1 MYYNPGMILR
11 AKIPKTVPL
20 TIQWLLV
27 LWLIYVLI
35 FTLFRVSTVFLFR
48 PSGITFSSLLPS
60 FWLGFRFDVKW
71 ISMIL
76 LPIALLSVYAKFSPF
91 FSERNKRW
99 WSYYLAIVTLIVLF
113 FFGADFGNFS
123 YNHTRINASA
133 LNFVEDPVISFK
145 MLWQSYP
152 MFWILVALILT
163 VVLMA
168 NVFKR
173 THVQTLKRNIREN
186 TIYKKR
192 WHAAA
197 VLFLCWCLFGI
208 FSFKPLRWK
217 DAFDLN
223 DNFKSYV
230 ALNPLQNFFTTLQFR
245 KPSFD
250 EQKAKEYFP
259 VIANFLQL
267 DSSIIVD
274 RNYKREILPNSKAL
288 ESRPNVIL
296 VIAESFSM
304 YKSSMSGNPLN
315 TTPFFKSLCDS
326 GLFFNRCFSPTFGTA
341 RGVFAVLTGTPDVQ
355 LSKFSTRN
363 PEAIQQH
370 TIINDFEDY
379 NKFYFLGGSSEFN
392 NFEGL
397 VKNIDEVHLYQEGS
411 FKSALLNVWGISD
424 KNLFL
429 EAGNVFSKEKKPFFA
444 VIQTADNH
452 RPYSIPPEDTDF
464 EKRIVSEDTLK
475 KYGFESL
482 IEFQSFCYTDYCF
495 KKLIEEGKKQ
505 SWFNNTIFVF
515 IGDHGVE
522 GESSAMYPEAWTA
535 GQLTDEHVPMLFYA
549 PELITPQ
556 TRNEVVSQID
566 VLPTLAG
573 MLHQPYTNTTLGR
586 DLLNT
591 KNKMDAAF
599 IIHHDEGN
607 IGVVTNDYYYVKN
620 LRINKEEL
628 MPLESNF
635 LYISSQQKDSVKLAL
650 SQLTSAIYETAKWM
664 LVNNKK

>member
-1 MYYNPGMILR
+1 MILKT
-11 AKIPKTVPL
+11 KIPKTVPL

-35 FTLFRVSTVFLFR
+35 FTLFRISTVVLFK
-48 PSGITFSSLLPS
+48 PSGVSIASLLPS

-71 ISMIL
+71 ISIIL
-76 LPIALLSVYAKFSPF
+76 LPIAILSVYYNFSPF
-91 FSERNKRW
+91 FSERNKRL
-99 WSYYLAIVTLIVLF
+99 WSYYLAVITLVVLF

-133 LNFVEDPVISFK
+133 LNFAEDPVISFE

-152 MFWILVALILT
+152 MVWILTALFVT
-163 VVLMA
+163 VILMA
-168 NVFKR
+168 SVFKR
-173 THVQTLKRNIREN
+173 THLQTLKRNIEEN

-192 WHAAA
+192 WHAGAII
-197 VLFLCWCLFGI
+197 FLCWCLYGV
-208 FSFKPLRWK
+208 FSFKPLKWK

-245 KPSFD
+245 TPSFD
-250 EQKAKEYFP
+250 DQKAKEYYP
-259 VIANFLQL
+259 LIANFLQL
-267 DSSIIVD
+267 DSSIITGKH
-274 RNYKREILPNSKAL
+274 YSREVLPNSKAL

-363 PEAIQQH
+363 PEAVHQH

-379 NKFYFLGGSSEFN
+379 DKFYFLGGSGEFN

-397 VKNIDEVHLYQEGS
+397 VQNIEGVHLYQEGS

-429 EAGNVFSKEKKPFFA
+429 EAENVLSKEKKPFFG

-452 RPYSIPPEDTDF
+452 RPYSIPVEDSDF
-464 EKRIVSEDTLK
+464 VKRVESEDTLR

-482 IEFQSFCYTDYCF
+482 KEFQSFCYTDYCF
-495 KKLIEEGKKQ
+495 KKLIEEAKKHD
-505 SWFNNTIFVF
+505 WFANTIFVF
-515 IGDHGVE
+515 VGDHGVE
-522 GESSAMYPEAWTA
+522 GEASAMYADAWNN

-549 PELITPQ
+549 PELITSQ
-556 TRNEVVSQID
+556 LRNETVSQID

-607 IGVVTNDYYYVKN
+607 IGIVTNDYYYVKN
-620 LRINKEEL
+620 LRITKEKL
-628 MPLESNF
+628 MPLAANPAPMT
-635 LYISSQQKDSVKLAL
+635 IAQKDSIKKSL
-650 SQLTSAIYETAKWM
+650 SQLTSAMYETAKWM

>member
-1 MYYNPGMILR
+1 
-11 AKIPKTVPL
+11 
-20 TIQWLLV
+20 
-27 LWLIYVLI
+27 
-35 FTLFRVSTVFLFR
+35 
-48 PSGITFSSLLPS
+48 
-60 FWLGFRFDVKW
+60 
-71 ISMIL
+71 
-76 LPIALLSVYAKFSPF
+76 PIAVLSVYPRLSPF

-133 LNFVEDPVISFK
+133 LNFAEDPVISFK

-152 MFWILVALILT
+152 MVWILSSLIVT

-173 THVQTLKRNIREN
+173 THVQTLKRNLKEN

-192 WHAAA
+192 WHAGAIA
-197 VLFLCWCLFGI
+197 FLCWCLYGV
-208 FSFKPLRWK
+208 FSFEPLKWK
-217 DAFDLN
+217 DAFELN

-245 KPSFD
+245 KPSFE
-250 EQKAKEYFP
+250 EQKAKEYYP
-259 VIANFLQL
+259 VIEKFLKI
-267 DSSIIVD
+267 DSI
-274 RNYKREILPNSKAL
+274 NMAGTPYKREMLPNSKAL

-315 TTPFFKSLCDS
+315 TTPYFKSLCDS
-326 GLFFNRCFSPTFGTA
+326 GLFFSRCFSPTFGTA
-341 RGVFAVLTGTPDVQ
+341 RGVFAILTGTPDVQ

-363 PEAIQQH
+363 PEAIRQH
-370 TIINDFEDY
+370 TIINDFDDY
-379 NKFYFLGGSSEFN
+379 GKYYFIGGSSDFN
-392 NFEGL
+392 NFEGI
-397 VKNIDEVHLYQEGS
+397 VKNIDDVHIYQEGS
-411 FKSALLNVWGISD
+411 YKSAQLNVWGISD

-429 EAGNVFSKEKKPFFA
+429 EAGGVLSNEKKPFFA

-452 RPYSIPPEDTDF
+452 RPYSIPLEDSDF
-464 EKRIVSEDTLK
+464 VRRFESEDTLM

-482 IEFQSFCYTDYCF
+482 KEFQSFCYTDYCF
-495 KKLIEEGKKQ
+495 KTLIGEAKKQ

-515 IGDHGVE
+515 VGDHGVE
-522 GESSAMYPEAWTA
+522 GESSEMYPKAWTA

-549 PELITPQ
+549 PELIAPQ

-591 KNKMDAAF
+591 KHKTDAAF

-607 IGVVTNDYYYVKN
+607 IGIVTNDYYYVKN
-620 LRINKEEL
+620 LRISKEEL
-628 MPLESNF
+628 LPMQSDYF
-635 LYISSQQKDSVKLAL
+635 SISSRQKDSVKKEL
-650 SQLTSAIYETAKWM
+650 SRLTSAMYETAKWM

>member
-1 MYYNPGMILR
+1 MILK
-11 AKIPKTVPL
+11 AKIPKTAPL

-27 LWLIYVLI
+27 LWLIYVFI
-35 FTLFRVSTVFLFR
+35 FTLFRISTVFLFK
-48 PSGITFSSLLPS
+48 PSLVSIYSLLPS

-76 LPIALLSVYAKFSPF
+76 LPIAILSTYYRFSPF
-91 FSERNKRW
+91 FSERNKKW
-99 WSYYLAIVTLIVLF
+99 WSYYLAVVTLIVLF

-133 LNFVEDPVISFK
+133 LNFAEDPIISFK

-152 MFWILVALILT
+152 MGWILVTLFLT
-163 VVLMA
+163 VIFMA
-168 NVFKR
+168 TVFKR
-173 THVQTLKRNIREN
+173 THLQTLRRNIEEN
-186 TIYKKR
+186 TLYKKR
-192 WHAAA
+192 WYAGAII
-197 VLFLCWCLFGI
+197 FLSWCLYGV
-208 FSFKPLRWK
+208 FSFKPLKWN
-217 DAFDLN
+217 DAFELN

-245 KPSFD
+245 TPSFD
-250 EQKAKEYFP
+250 DQKAKEYYP
-259 VIANFLQL
+259 VIANFLQI
-267 DSSIIVD
+267 DSSIITGKH
-274 RNYKREILPNSKAL
+274 YSREIFPNSKAL

-326 GLFFNRCFSPTFGTA
+326 GLFFSRCFSPTFGTA

-363 PEAIQQH
+363 PEAIHQH

-379 NKFYFLGGSSEFN
+379 DKFYFLGGSGEFN

-397 VKNIDEVHLYQEGS
+397 VRNIDDVHLYQEGS

-424 KNLFL
+424 KDLFL
-429 EAGNVFSKEKKPFFA
+429 EAENVLSKEKKPFIA

-452 RPYSIPPEDTDF
+452 RPYSIPLEDNDF
-464 EKRIVSEDTLK
+464 EKRIENEDSLK

-482 IEFQSFCYTDYCF
+482 KEFQSFCYTDYCF
-495 KKLIEEGKKQ
+495 KKLIDEAKKH

-515 IGDHGVE
+515 VGDHGVE
-522 GESSAMYPEAWTA
+522 GESSAMYPEAWNA
-535 GQLTDEHVPMLFYA
+535 RQLTDEHVPMLFYA

-556 TRNEVVSQID
+556 TRSETVSQID

-591 KNKMDAAF
+591 KNKIDAAF

-607 IGVVTNDYYYVKN
+607 IGIVTNDYYYVKN
-620 LRINKEEL
+620 IRISKEQL
-628 MPLESNF
+628 MPLNSNPAAMT
-635 LYISSQQKDSVKLAL
+635 IPQKDSIKKSL
-650 SQLTSAIYETAKWM
+650 SQLTSAMYETAKWM

>member
-1 MYYNPGMILR
+1 MIVK
-11 AKIPKTVPL
+11 AKLLKTIPL

-27 LWLIYVLI
+27 LGLIYVLI
-35 FTLFRVSTVFLFR
+35 FTLFRVSTVVLFK
-48 PSGITFSSLLPS
+48 PADVTVASLLPS

-76 LPIALLSVYAKFSPF
+76 LPIAVLSVYPKFSPF
-91 FSERNKRW
+91 FSEKNKRL
-99 WSYYLAIVTLIVLF
+99 WSYYLAALTFIVLF
-113 FFGADFGNFS
+113 FYGADFGNFS

-133 LNFVEDPVISFK
+133 LNFAEDPVISFK

-152 MFWILVALILT
+152 MVWILTALVLT

-168 NVFKR
+168 NVFKK
-173 THVQTLKRNIREN
+173 THVQTLKRNLKEN
-186 TIYKKR
+186 NIYKKR
-192 WHAAA
+192 WHAVTIL
-197 VLFLCWCLFGI
+197 VLAWCLYGI
-208 FSFKPLRWK
+208 FSFKPLKWK
-217 DAFDLN
+217 DAFELN

-245 KPSFD
+245 NPSFED
-250 EQKAKEYFP
+250 QKAKEYFP
-259 VIANFLQL
+259 VISKFLQL
-267 DSSIIVD
+267 DSSFAFKT
-274 RNYKREILPNSKAL
+274 YKREMLPNSKAL
-288 ESRPNVIL
+288 ESRPNIVL

-326 GLFFNRCFSPTFGTA
+326 GLFFTRCFTPTFGTA

-363 PEAIQQH
+363 PEAINQH

-379 NKFYFLGGSSEFN
+379 SKYYFIGGSGDFN

-397 VKNIDEVHLYQEGS
+397 VNNIEGVHLYQEGS

-429 EAGNVFSKEKKPFFA
+429 EAENILSKDKKPFFA
-444 VIQTADNH
+444 IIQTADNH
-452 RPYSIPPEDTDF
+452 RPYSIPIEDSDF
-464 EKRIVSEDTLK
+464 VKRVENEDTLK

-482 IEFQSFCYTDYCF
+482 KEFQSFCYTDYCF
-495 KKLIEEGKKQ
+495 KKLINEAKKHA
-505 SWFNNTIFVF
+505 WFNNTIFVF

-522 GESSAMYPEAWTA
+522 GESSALYPQAWTA

-549 PELITPQ
+549 PELINSQ
-556 TRNEVVSQID
+556 TRHEVVSQID

-573 MLHQPYTNTTLGR
+573 MLHQPYT
-586 DLLNT
+586 
-591 KNKMDAAF
+591 
-599 IIHHDEGN
+599 
-607 IGVVTNDYYYVKN
+607 
-620 LRINKEEL
+620 
-628 MPLESNF
+628 
-635 LYISSQQKDSVKLAL
+635 
-650 SQLTSAIYETAKWM
+650 
-664 LVNNKK
+664 

>member
-1 MYYNPGMILR
+1 MILK
-11 AKIPKTVPL
+11 AKFPRSVPL

-27 LWLIYVLI
+27 LWCIYVLI
-35 FTLFRVSTVFLFR
+35 FTLFRISTVFLFK
-48 PSGITFSSLLPS
+48 PAGVGFSSLLPS
-60 FWLGFRFDVKW
+60 FLLGLRFDLKW

-76 LPIALLSVYAKFSPF
+76 LPIALLSVFQKFTPF
-91 FSERNKRW
+91 YSERNKRF
-99 WSYYLAIVTLIVLF
+99 WSYYLAVVTLIILF

-133 LNFVEDPVISFK
+133 LNFAEDPVISFK

-152 MFWILVALILT
+152 MVWIFTALILT
-163 VVLMA
+163 VVLLA
-168 NVFKR
+168 GVFKR
-173 THVQTLKRNIREN
+173 THVQTLKRNIKEN

-192 WHAAA
+192 WYAGAII
-197 VLFLCWCLFGI
+197 FLCWCLYGI
-208 FSFKPLRWK
+208 FSFQPLKWN
-217 DAFDLN
+217 DAFELN

-230 ALNPLQNFFTTLQFR
+230 ALNPLQNFFSTLQFR
-245 KPSFD
+245 SPSFD
-250 EQKAKEYFP
+250 EQKAKAYYP
-259 VIANFLQL
+259 IISKFLQL
-267 DSSIIVD
+267 DSFD
-274 RNYKREILPNSKAL
+274 LADKPYKREILPNSKSL
-288 ESRPNVIL
+288 ESRPNVVL

-304 YKSSMSGNPLN
+304 YKSSMSGNPLDA
-315 TTPFFKSLCDS
+315 TPYFKSMCDS
-326 GLFFNRCFSPTFGTA
+326 GLFFDRCFTPTFGTA

-363 PEAIQQH
+363 PAAIHQH

-379 NKFYFLGGSSEFN
+379 SKYYFLGGSGDFN

-397 VKNIDEVHLYQEGS
+397 VKNIDDIHIYQEGS
-411 FKSALLNVWGISD
+411 YKSALLNVWGISD

-429 EAGNVFSKEKKPFFA
+429 EAENVLSKERKPFFA

-452 RPYSIPPEDTDF
+452 RPYSIPLEDSDF
-464 EKRIVSEDTLK
+464 VRRYVSEDTLRRF
-475 KYGFESL
+475 GFESL
-482 IEFQSFCYTDYCF
+482 KEFHSFCYTDYCF
-495 KKLIEEGKKQ
+495 KKLIEEAKRK

-515 IGDHGVE
+515 VGDHGVE
-522 GESSAMYPEAWTA
+522 GESSAIYPQAWTS
-535 GQLTDEHVPMLFYA
+535 GQLTDEHVPLLFYA
-549 PELITPQ
+549 PELINPQ
-556 TRNEVVSQID
+556 TRNEIVSQID

-620 LRINKEEL
+620 LRIDKEEL
-628 MPLESNF
+628 MPMRDNSLPLSKAE
-635 LYISSQQKDSVKLAL
+635 KDSMKNNL
-650 SQLTSAIYETAKWM
+650 SEFTSAMYETAKWM
-664 LVNNKK
+664 LMNNKN

>member
-1 MYYNPGMILR
+1 MILK
-11 AKIPKTVPL
+11 AKIPKTAPL
-20 TIQWLLV
+20 TIQWLFV

-35 FTLFRVSTVFLFR
+35 FTLFRISTVFLFR
-48 PSGITFSSLLPS
+48 PSAISISSLLPS

-71 ISMIL
+71 ISIIL
-76 LPIALLSVYAKFSPF
+76 LPIAILSVYYKFSPF
-91 FSERNKRW
+91 FSEKNKRL
-99 WSYYLAIVTLIVLF
+99 WSYYLAIITLVVLF

-133 LNFVEDPVISFK
+133 LNFAEDPLISFK

-152 MFWILVALILT
+152 MVWILTALFLT
-163 VVLMA
+163 VLLMA
-168 NVFKR
+168 SVFKR
-173 THVQTLKRNIREN
+173 THLQTIRRNIEEN

-192 WHAAA
+192 WYAGAII
-197 VLFLCWCLFGI
+197 FLCWCLYGV
-208 FSFKPLRWK
+208 FSFKPLKWK

-245 KPSFD
+245 TPSFD
-250 EQKAKEYFP
+250 DQKAKEYYP
-259 VIANFLQL
+259 VIASFLQL
-267 DSSIIVD
+267 DSSIITGKH
-274 RNYKREILPNSKAL
+274 YSREVLPNSKAL

-363 PEAIQQH
+363 PEAINQH

-379 NKFYFLGGSSEFN
+379 DKFYFLGGSGDFN

-397 VKNIDEVHLYQEGS
+397 VKNIDGVHLYQEGS

-429 EAGNVFSKEKKPFFA
+429 EAENVLSREKKPFFG

-452 RPYSIPPEDTDF
+452 RPYSIPAEDSDF
-464 EKRIVSEDTLK
+464 VKRFESEDTLK

-482 IEFQSFCYTDYCF
+482 KEFQSFCYTDYCF
-495 KKLIEEGKKQ
+495 KKLIEEAKKH

-515 IGDHGVE
+515 VGDHGVE
-522 GESSAMYPEAWTA
+522 GESSAMYPSAWND

-556 TRNEVVSQID
+556 LRNETVSQID

-607 IGVVTNDYYYVKN
+607 IGIVTDDYYYVKN
-620 LRINKEEL
+620 LRITKEKL
-628 MPLESNF
+628 MPLNANPSLITAAE
-635 LYISSQQKDSVKLAL
+635 KDSIKKSL
-650 SQLTSAIYETAKWM
+650 SQLTSAMYETAKWL
-664 LVNNKK
+664 LVNNK

>member
-1 MYYNPGMILR
+1 MILK
-11 AKIPKTVPL
+11 AKFPRSVPL

-27 LWLIYVLI
+27 LWGIYVFI
-35 FTLFRVSTVFLFR
+35 FTLFRVSTVFLFK
-48 PSGITFSSLLPS
+48 PSGVNFSSLLPS
-60 FWLGFRFDVKW
+60 FLLGFRFDAKW

-76 LPIALLSVYAKFSPF
+76 LPIALLSVYQKFSPF
-91 FSERNKRW
+91 YSERNKKL
-99 WSYYLAIVTLIVLF
+99 WSYYLAIVTLIILF

-133 LNFVEDPVISFK
+133 LNFAEDPVISFK

-152 MFWILVALILT
+152 MVWILTALTLMVI
-163 VVLMA
+163 LMA
-168 NVFKR
+168 GVFKR
-173 THVQTLKRNIREN
+173 THVQTLKRNIQEN

-192 WHAAA
+192 WHAGAI
-197 VLFLCWCLFGI
+197 VFLCWCLYGV
-208 FSFKPLRWK
+208 FSFQPLKWK
-217 DAFDLN
+217 DAFELN

-245 KPSFD
+245 TPSFD
-250 EQKAKEYFP
+250 EQKAKVYYP
-259 VIANFLQL
+259 VIAKFLHL
-267 DSSIIVD
+267 DSSSITD
-274 RNYKREILPNSKAL
+274 KPYKREMLPNSKSL
-288 ESRPNVIL
+288 ESRPNVVLI
-296 VIAESFSM
+296 IAESFSM
-304 YKSSMSGNPLN
+304 YKSSMSGNPLDA
-315 TTPFFKSLCDS
+315 TPYFKSMCGS
-326 GLFFNRCFSPTFGTA
+326 GLFFTRCFSPTFGTA

-363 PEAIQQH
+363 PEAIHQH

-379 NKFYFLGGSSEFN
+379 NKYYFLGGSSDFN

-397 VKNIDEVHLYQEGS
+397 VKNIDDIHIFQEGS
-411 FKSALLNVWGISD
+411 YKSALLNVWGISD

-429 EAGNVFSKEKKPFFA
+429 EAENVLSKEKKPFFA

-452 RPYSIPPEDTDF
+452 RPYSIPLEDSEF
-464 EKRIVSEDTLK
+464 VKRVVNEDTLM

-482 IEFQSFCYTDYCF
+482 KEFQSFCYTDYCF
-495 KKLIEEGKKQ
+495 KKLIEEAKGQ

-515 IGDHGVE
+515 VGDHGVE
-522 GESSAMYPEAWTA
+522 GESSAMYPQAWA
-535 GQLTDEHVPMLFYA
+535 SGQLTDEHVPMLFYA
-549 PELITPQ
+549 PELINPQ

-591 KNKMDAAF
+591 KNKIDAAF

-628 MPLESNF
+628 MPMRSNV
-635 LYISSQQKDSVKLAL
+635 LSLTKAQKDSVKQNL
-650 SQLTSAIYETAKWM
+650 SELTSAMYETAKWM